1 MVSSDCGS
9 SMVNERHESIR
20 NQVMLDEDV
29 VNTPHVMLA
38 ALMIVEPDG
47 VIFSSSKEGCTQ
59 TLVPVRVAL
68 YDNWSCLY

>member
-9 SMVNERHESIR
+9 SMVNERQESIR
-20 NQVMLDEDV
+20 NHVMLDEDA

-47 VIFSSSKEGCTQ
+47 VRVGRFSSAK
-59 TLVPVRVAL
+59 
-68 YDNWSCLY
+68 